1 MSDIERARARL
12 REGSFTCV
20 ICRGEQTLVSTD
32 RGVKPLLSWLSDGIG
47 EGFSAAD
54 KVVGNGAAFLYV
66 LLKVRE
72 VYAEVMS
79 EPALETLRSHGIKAE
94 YGTLCGNII
103 NRRGDGICPIEQA
116 VAGITDPTEALVAIK
131 ERLKSL

>member
-12 REGSFTCV
+12 SEGGYTCV
-20 ICRGEQTLVSTD
+20 MCRGEQTLVSTD
-32 RGVKPLLSWLSDGIG
+32 RGVKPLLSWLEEGTG

-79 EPALETLRSHGIKAE
+79 EPALKVLKRHGINAE
-94 YGTLCGNII
+94 FGTLCGNII
-103 NRRGDGICPIEQA
+103 NRKGDGICPIEQA
-116 VAGITDPTEALVAIK
+116 VQGISEPSEALNAIR
-131 ERLKSL
+131 ERLKTL

>member
-1 MSDIERARARL
+1 MSDIERARAKL
-12 REGSFTCV
+12 SEGGYTCV
-20 ICRGEQTLVSTD
+20 MCRGEQTLVSTD
-32 RGVKPLLSWLSDGIG
+32 RGVKPLLSWLEEGAG

-72 VYAEVMS
+72 VYADVMS
-79 EPALETLRSHGIKAE
+79 EPALDTLTRHGIKAE
-94 YGTLCGNII
+94 FGTLCDNII

-116 VAGITDPTEALVAIK
+116 VGGITDPNEALKAIR
-131 ERLKSL
+131 ERLKTL

>member
-12 REGSFTCV
+12 SEGGFTCV
-20 ICRGEQTLVSTD
+20 MCKGEQTLTSSD
-32 RGVKPLLSWLSDGIG
+32 RGVRPLLSWLCEGTDK
-47 EGFSAAD
+47 GFSAAD
-54 KVVGNGAAFLYV
+54 RVVGNGAAFLYV

-79 EPALETLRSHGIKAE
+79 KPALVTLTKHGIKAE
-94 YGTLCGNII
+94 YGTLSENII
-103 NRRGDGICPIEQA
+103 NRKGTGICPIEQA
-116 VAGITDPTEALVAIK
+116 VAGIDDPSEALEAIK

>member
-1 MSDIERARARL
+1 MSDIERARAKL
-12 REGSFTCV
+12 SVGGYTCV
-20 ICRGEQTLVSTD
+20 MCRGEQTLVSTQ
-32 RGVKPLLSWLSDGIG
+32 RGVKPLLSWLGDGTG

-54 KVVGNGAAFLYV
+54 KVVGAGAAFLYV

-79 EPALETLRSHGIKAE
+79 EPALEVLKAHGIKARF
-94 YGTLCGNII
+94 GTLSGNII

-116 VAGITDPTEALVAIK
+116 VAGITDPAEALKAIK

>member
-12 REGSFTCV
+12 SDGGYTCV
-20 ICRGEQTLVSTD
+20 MCRGELTLVSTD
-32 RGVKPLLSWLSDGIG
+32 RGVKPLLSWLEDGTG

-72 VYAEVMS
+72 VYADVMS
-79 EPALETLRSHGIKAE
+79 EPALDTLTRHGIKAE
-94 YGTLCGNII
+94 FGTLCENII
-103 NRRGDGICPIEQA
+103 NRCGDGICPIEQA
-116 VAGITDPTEALVAIK
+116 VGGITDPNEALKAIR
-131 ERLKSL
+131 ERLKTL